1 MDLTSK
7 VILCRPVIGC
17 SIDCP
22 FCYAK
27 RENEK
32 YQWSE
37 DFKKIKLMDDYI
49 EQLTQYNE
57 AVYMVTGYSDLSEWS
72 EEIVKKI
79 FKICADHPQN
89 QYLFLTKRPYDI
101 NFGCTLDN
109 VHLGVSVCKREDKS
123 RIDTLLKL
131 NFQHKYVA
139 FEPLLEY
146 LGNVDLE
153 GIEWISIGREL
164 GDREDKVI
172 PEDMWIRNLYL
183 HAVGKRILM
192 KSSLKEIVPDIFTQQ
207 LPDVLQ
213 NCIDSTRTSQ
223 AYLNV
228 LENNK
233 K

>member
-7 VILCRPVIGC
+7 IILARPVVGC

-27 RENEK
+27 RENER
-32 YQWSE
+32 YQWSK
-37 DFKKIKLMDDYI
+37 DFKNIKLMDDYV

-57 AVYMVTGYSDLSEWS
+57 AVYMVTGYSDISEWNDS
-72 EEIVKKI
+72 IVKRI
-79 FKICADHPQN
+79 FKICAENPQN

-101 NFGCTLDN
+101 TFNCTLDN
-109 VHLGVSVCKREDKS
+109 VHMGVSVCKREDKP
-123 RIDTLLKL
+123 RIDSLLKL
-131 NFQHKYVA
+131 NYKHKFVA
-139 FEPLLEY
+139 FEPILEY

-153 GIEWISIGREL
+153 GVEWISIGREL

-172 PEDMWIRNLYL
+172 PDPMWIRNLYL
-183 HAVGKRILM
+183 NAVGMRILM
-192 KSSLKEIVPDIFTQQ
+192 KSSLRELVPDIFTQQ
-207 LPDVLQ
+207 LPESLRCLIDQ
-213 NCIDSTRTSQ
+213 NVTSQ

-233 K
+233 